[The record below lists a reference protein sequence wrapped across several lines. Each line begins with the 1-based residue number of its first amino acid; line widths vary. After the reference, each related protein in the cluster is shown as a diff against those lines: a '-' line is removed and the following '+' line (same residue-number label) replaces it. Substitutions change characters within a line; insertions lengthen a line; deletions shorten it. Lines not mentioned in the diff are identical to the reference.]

1 MTLYLSSS
9 VSLHNIYL
17 SIYISLFLSIPPTI
31 SLSIYLSISET
42 VLRIMCSPP
51 YLPLRREIAF
61 VADLVSDRNRVL
73 LLQMDSQI
81 VGQKVEE
88 TGRGEMEGREMEG
101 CGAFDEI
108 IRKKVGSSHLNQ
120 QSARGSLKV
129 FFIWKK
135 I

>member
-1 MTLYLSSS
+1 M
-9 VSLHNIYL
+9 
-17 SIYISLFLSIPPTI
+17 
-31 SLSIYLSISET
+31 
-42 VLRIMCSPP
+42 
-51 YLPLRREIAF
+51 
-61 VADLVSDRNRVL
+61 ADLVSDRNRVL

-88 TGRGEMEGREMEG
+88 TGRREMEG

-129 FFIWKK
+129 
-135 I
+135 